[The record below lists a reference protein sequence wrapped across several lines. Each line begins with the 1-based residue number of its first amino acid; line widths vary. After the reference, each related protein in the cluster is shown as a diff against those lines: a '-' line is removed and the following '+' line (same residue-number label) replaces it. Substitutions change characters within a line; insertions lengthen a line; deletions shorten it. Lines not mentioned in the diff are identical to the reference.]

1 MVFACVCFIIELCFF
16 RHAPFRLAHSLHP
29 TRTAHTQWHAT
40 IDHSHLRTAPTLG
53 VEVAISHLHL
63 LTLAL
68 VRGAPTQ
75 YAYRLFASACSPLLL
90 TSPAH
95 LACSPRLLPPS
106 SLGQPSSLAP
116 LSSLALLPLSAAL
129 ALRNL
134 PSELGGDPILASH
147 GLRRLPARLH
157 TRRLLLPLM
166 LLAPGASP
174 KSLAHA
180 AASSLR
186 LLLPSSRR
194 SCLVRR
200 LLACSTTAR
209 WSSTWRFVI
218 MRLDCCFLFAFR
230 VFCLPKAAAL
240 VLRPT
245 FSFSFFLY
253 VFFFLLRIFVTNR
266 NANRTTAVRPA
277 APKHN

>member
-1 MVFACVCFIIELCFF
+1 MTCFD
-16 RHAPFRLAHSLHP
+16 
-29 TRTAHTQWHAT
+29 TR
-40 IDHSHLRTAPTLG
+40 
-53 VEVAISHLHL
+53 V
-63 LTLAL
+63 
-68 VRGAPTQ
+68 GAPTQ
-75 YAYRLFASACSPLLL
+75 HAHRLFASLAHLSCSPRLLI
-90 TSPAH
+90 SPAH
-95 LACSPRLLPPS
+95 LACSRRRRLVSRRRSPHCRR
-106 SLGQPSSLAP
+106 SLCCRC
-116 LSSLALLPLSAAL
+116 LLPLL

-134 PSELGGDPILASH
+134 PSKLGGDPILASH

-174 KSLAHA
+174 RSLAHA

-240 VLRPT
+240 VLRPN

-253 VFFFLLRIFVTNR
+253 VFFFPNTIASGTQ
-266 NANRTTAVRPA
+266 T
-277 APKHN
+277 

>member
-1 MVFACVCFIIELCFF
+1 M
-16 RHAPFRLAHSLHP
+16 
-29 TRTAHTQWHAT
+29 
-40 IDHSHLRTAPTLG
+40 
-53 VEVAISHLHL
+53 
-63 LTLAL
+63 
-68 VRGAPTQ
+68 
-75 YAYRLFASACSPLLL
+75 L

-95 LACSPRLLPPS
+95 LACSSRLLTSP
-106 SLGQPSSLAP
+106 AP
-116 LSSLALLPLSAAL
+116 AVVARSAVVARPTVVARSAAVVCCPCAAQL
-129 ALRNL
+129 AIRTRWRSHPCKPR
-134 PSELGGDPILASH
+134 PSQTSGSPAHPPPPAPSDASCA
-147 GLRRLPARLH
+147 RRISEIVGPRCRLF
-157 TRRLLLPLM
+157 
-166 LLAPGASP
+166 
-174 KSLAHA
+174 A
-180 AASSLR
+180 AAAPR
-186 LLLPSSRR
+186 PSWIRR

>member
-1 MVFACVCFIIELCFF
+1 MV
-16 RHAPFRLAHSLHP
+16 LAGPGPGS
-29 TRTAHTQWHAT
+29 
-40 IDHSHLRTAPTLG
+40 INC
-53 VEVAISHLHL
+53 
-63 LTLAL
+63 
-68 VRGAPTQ
+68 
-75 YAYRLFASACSPLLL
+75 ACSP
-90 TSPAH
+90 H
-95 LACSPRLLPPS
+95 LLPPS